1 MENTQSFTPV
11 RRTRRNAD
19 QWHAIMVDHFETDET
34 PQQLAERLGCALST
48 VEVQMKKATAP
59 DQEPRKTSQG
69 GFVEVKRPVRTPT
82 AQQAVLSLKTA
93 TGITVTFAA
102 LPPPE
107 YLAAALGLRV

>member
-1 MENTQSFTPV
+1 
-11 RRTRRNAD
+11 
-19 QWHAIMVDHFETDET
+19 MVDHFETDET

-48 VEVQMKKATAP
+48 VEIQMKKVTTP
-59 DQEPRKTSQG
+59 DQAPRKATQA
-69 GFVEVKRPVRTPT
+69 GFVEVKRPARSPT
-82 AQQAVLSLKTA
+82 AQQVALTLQTA